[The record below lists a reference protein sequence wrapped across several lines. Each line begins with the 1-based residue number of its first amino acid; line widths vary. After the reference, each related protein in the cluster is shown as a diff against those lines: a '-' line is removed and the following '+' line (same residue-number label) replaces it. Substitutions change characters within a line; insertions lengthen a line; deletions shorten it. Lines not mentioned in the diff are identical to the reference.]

1 MKGKQQVW
9 KKHWRVVLVALLTFV
24 CSQSKPAPAIAQIK
38 LKPRVLIHNQS
49 IVAGQITVAE
59 VAVTQAAW
67 IVIHRDQQGNLG
79 AAIGLAALRAGLNT
93 NIAVAIN
100 VELATATLYAVL
112 HSDGGQAN
120 VYEFPGADAPI
131 IVSNP
136 PMIAFQVTEPQITQP
151 QVTTTPAQ
159 VVEPSFGL
167 YLPLVFHTLTI
178 EGRVTR
184 SANLRAGPGLTFPVV
199 GSARTRQTLFLVAC
213 DATCAWYQLA
223 NGQWIAAFLVQG
235 VAPSP
240 DILPRITSP

>member
-1 MKGKQQVW
+1 MKGKRQVW
-9 KKHWRVVLVALLTFV
+9 KKNWCVVLVALLTFV
-24 CSQSKPAPAIAQIK
+24 CSQSEPAQVIAQTK

-93 NIAVAIN
+93 NVAVAIN
-100 VELATATLYAVL
+100 ADLATATLYAVL

-131 IVSNP
+131 VVSNP
-136 PMIAFQVTEPQITQP
+136 PMIAFQLTEPPVAQPPVTQSP
-151 QVTTTPAQ
+151 QT
-159 VVEPSFGL
+159 VEPAFGL

-178 EGRVTR
+178 QGSVTR
-184 SANLRAGPGLTFPVV
+184 AANLRAGPGLTFAIVDR
-199 GSARTRQTLFLVAC
+199 ARSRQTVVLVAC
-213 DATCAWYQLA
+213 DATCSWYQLTT
-223 NGQWIAAFLVQG
+223 GQWIAAFLVQG
-235 VAPSP
+235 VTPSP
-240 DILPRITSP
+240 DILPRVTPP